1 MSTKESLLR
10 YFHITNKLRKSP
22 ATFNE
27 IDSYLRQQSELQSM
41 TFTISKRQFKRD
53 LEDIGSIF
61 EIEIY
66 YDFGRRVYTI
76 DEELQSEV
84 SRRRLE
90 AFDTFNALKIGEN
103 VSKSIQFENR
113 RPQGTENLFGLLHAI
128 TNHLQ
133 VNFTYQKF
141 WEDEPSQ
148 RTVGPVALKEF
159 KNRWY
164 LIATNP
170 ENTTTNRAIKTFGLD
185 RLTSLEITRNTFKPP
200 LNFDIEDYFSHCF
213 GIIAPTEEKPIEVI
227 LSFDPDQGK
236 YIKTLP
242 LHHSQQII
250 VDNAEELRIKLL
262 IYDTFDFR
270 MELLAH
276 GSTVT
281 VLQPL
286 SLAEEIRAE
295 HLASAE
301 GHQE

>member
-1 MSTKESLLR
+1 M
-10 YFHITNKLRKSP
+10 
-22 ATFNE
+22 TFNV
-27 IDSYLRQQSELQSM
+27 
-41 TFTISKRQFKRD
+41 SKRQFKRD

-61 EIEIY
+61 EIEIN
-66 YDFGRRVYTI
+66 YDFNRRVYAI

-133 VNFTYQKF
+133 VRFIYQKF
-141 WEDEPSQ
+141 WEDEPSH
-148 RTVGPVALKEF
+148 RTVGPLALKEF

-164 LIATNP
+164 LISTNP
-170 ENTTTNRAIKTFGLD
+170 DMASSDGIIKTFGLD
-185 RLTSLEITRNTFKPP
+185 RISSLEITTGNFKHPK
-200 LNFDIEDYFSHCF
+200 NFDIDEYFSHCF
-213 GIIAPTEEKPIEVI
+213 GIISPTEVNPVEVI

-242 LHHSQQII
+242 LHRSQQII
-250 VDNAEELRIKLL
+250 VDNAEELRIRLL

-276 GSTVT
+276 GSKVK

-301 GHQE
+301 RHLE

>member
-41 TFTISKRQFKRD
+41 NFNVSKRQFKRD

-61 EIEIY
+61 EIEIN
-66 YDFGRRVYTI
+66 YDFHRRVYAI

-103 VSKSIQFENR
+103 ISKSIQFENR

-128 TNHLQ
+128 NNNLQ
-133 VNFTYQKF
+133 VRFTYQKF
-141 WEDEPSQ
+141 WEEEPSQ
-148 RTVGPVALKEF
+148 RCVGPLALKEF

-170 ENTTTNRAIKTFGLD
+170 ENATTNRAIKTFGLD
-185 RLTSLEITRNTFKPP
+185 RLTSLEITRNTFTPP
-200 LNFDIEDYFSHCF
+200 LNFEIEEYFSHCF
-213 GIIAPTEEKPIEVI
+213 GIISPTDEKPIEVI
-227 LSFDPDQGK
+227 LSFEPEQGK

-242 LHHSQQII
+242 LHQSQRII
-250 VDNAEELRIKLL
+250 VDNSDELRIKLL

-276 GSTVT
+276 GKTVR
-281 VLQPL
+281 VLEPV
-286 SLAEEIRAE
+286 SLAEQIRAE
-295 HLASAE
+295 HLAAAK
-301 GHQE
+301 

>member
-27 IDSYLRQQSELQSM
+27 IDNYLRQQSELQSM
-41 TFTISKRQFKRD
+41 DFNVSKRQFKRD

-61 EIEIY
+61 EIEIN
-66 YDFGRRVYTI
+66 YDFHRRVYAI

-103 VSKSIQFENR
+103 ISKSIQFENR

-128 TNHLQ
+128 NNNLQ
-133 VNFTYQKF
+133 IRFTYQKF

-148 RTVGPVALKEF
+148 RTVGPLALKEF

-164 LIATNP
+164 LISTNL
-170 ENTTTNRAIKTFGLD
+170 ENEVSDGLIKTFGLD
-185 RLTSLEITRNTFKPP
+185 RLTSLEITRNNFKS
-200 LNFDIEDYFSHCF
+200 LQNFDIEEYFKHCF
-213 GIIAPTEEKPIEVI
+213 GIIAPKDEKPQEVI
-227 LSFDPDQGK
+227 LSFNPDQGK

-242 LHHSQQII
+242 LHKSQQII
-250 VDNAEELRIKLL
+250 LDNSVEFRVKLL
-262 IYDTFDFR
+262 IYNTFDFR

-276 GSTVT
+276 GSSVR
-281 VLQPL
+281 VLQPAA
-286 SLAEEIRAE
+286 LAEEIRAE
-295 HLASAE
+295 HLAAAK
-301 GHQE
+301 

>member
-22 ATFNE
+22 ATFKE
-27 IDSYLRQQSELQSM
+27 IDSYLRQQSELQSLN
-41 TFTISKRQFKRD
+41 FNVSKRQFKRD

-61 EIEIY
+61 EIEIN
-66 YDFGRRVYTI
+66 YDFRRRVYAI
-76 DEELQSEV
+76 DEKLQSEV

-103 VSKSIQFENR
+103 ISRSIQFENR
-113 RPQGTENLFGLLHAI
+113 RPQGTENLFGMLHAI

-133 VNFTYQKF
+133 VRFIYQKF

-148 RTVGPVALKEF
+148 RFVCPLALKEF

-164 LIATNP
+164 LIS
-170 ENTTTNRAIKTFGLD
+170 TTMDKDSSKETIRTFGLD
-185 RLTSLEITRNTFKPP
+185 RISALEITRNKFTYPQ
-200 LNFDIEDYFSHCF
+200 NFEIEEYFRHCF
-213 GIIAPTEEKPIEVI
+213 GIISPLEEKPTEVI

-250 VDNAEELRIKLL
+250 ADNEHELRIKLL
-262 IYDTFDFR
+262 IYNTFDFR

-276 GSTVT
+276 GNTVR
-281 VLQPL
+281 VLQPE
-286 SLAEEIRAE
+286 SLAEEIRNE
-295 HLASAE
+295 HLAAAKS
-301 GHQE
+301 

>member
-27 IDSYLRQQSELQSM
+27 LDSYLRQQSELQSM
-41 TFTISKRQFKRD
+41 NFNVSKRQFKRD

-61 EIEIY
+61 EIEIN
-66 YDFGRRVYTI
+66 YDFKRRVYAI

-103 VSKSIQFENR
+103 ISKSIQFENR

-128 TNHLQ
+128 TNNLQ
-133 VNFTYQKF
+133 IRFTYQKF

-148 RTVGPVALKEF
+148 RLVGPLALKEF

-164 LIATNP
+164 LISTNL
-170 ENTTTNRAIKTFGLD
+170 EKESSNGIIKTFGLD
-185 RLTSLEITRNTFKPP
+185 RISSLEITRSKFKCPQ
-200 LNFDIEDYFSHCF
+200 NFNIEDYFKHCF
-213 GIIAPTEEKPIEVI
+213 GIISPTAEKPIEVI

-242 LHHSQQII
+242 LHQSQQII
-250 VDNAEELRIKLL
+250 VDNDDELRIKLL
-262 IYDTFDFR
+262 IYNTFDFR

-276 GSTVT
+276 GNMVR
-281 VLQPL
+281 VLQPE
-286 SLAEEIRAE
+286 SLAEEIRAG
-295 HLASAE
+295 HLAAAK
-301 GHQE
+301 

>member
-10 YFHITNKLRKSP
+10 YFHITNKLRKAP

-27 IDSYLRQQSELQSM
+27 IDAYLRQQSELQSM
-41 TFTISKRQFKRD
+41 NFTVSKRQFKRD

-61 EIEIY
+61 DIGIN
-66 YDFGRRVYTI
+66 YDFGRRVYAI

-103 VSKSIQFENR
+103 ISRSIQFETR
-113 RPQGTENLFGLLHAI
+113 QTQGTENLFGLLHAI
-128 TNHLQ
+128 TNNLQ
-133 VNFTYQKF
+133 IRFTYQKF
-141 WEDEPSQ
+141 WEYEPSQ
-148 RTVGPVALKEF
+148 RTVGPLALKEF

-164 LIATNP
+164 LISTNP
-170 ENTTTNRAIKTFGLD
+170 DKDSSSANIKTFGLD
-185 RLTSLEITRNTFKPP
+185 RISSLEITRSKFKSTRK
-200 LNFDIEDYFSHCF
+200 FDIEECFRHCF
-213 GIIAPTEEKPIEVI
+213 GIITPIEEKPIEVI
-227 LSFDPDQGK
+227 LSFEPDQGK

-242 LHHSQQII
+242 LHKSLQII
-250 VDNAEELRIKLL
+250 TDNDNELVIKLL

-276 GSTVT
+276 GNTVR
-281 VLQPL
+281 VLKPQ

-295 HLASAE
+295 HLEAAK
-301 GHQE
+301 

>member
-1 MSTKESLLR
+1 M
-10 YFHITNKLRKSP
+10 N
-22 ATFNE
+22 
-27 IDSYLRQQSELQSM
+27 
-41 TFTISKRQFKRD
+41 FTISKRQFKRD

-61 EIEIY
+61 EIEIN
-66 YDFGRRVYTI
+66 YDFKRRVYAI

-128 TNHLQ
+128 NNNFQ
-133 VNFTYQKF
+133 VRFTYQKF

-148 RTVGPVALKEF
+148 RTVGPLALKEF
-159 KNRWY
+159 NNRWY
-164 LIATNP
+164 LISTNP
-170 ENTTTNRAIKTFGLD
+170 EKESSDGVIKTFGLD
-185 RLTSLEITRNTFKPP
+185 RISSLEITTGKFRHPK
-200 LNFDIEDYFSHCF
+200 NFDIDEYFRHCF
-213 GIIAPTEEKPIEVI
+213 GIISPTEESPVEVI

-250 VDNAEELRIKLL
+250 VDNADEFRIKLL
-262 IYDTFDFR
+262 IYNTFDFR

-276 GSTVT
+276 GNTVR
-281 VLQPL
+281 VLQPE
-286 SLAEEIRAE
+286 SLVKEIRAE
-295 HLASAE
+295 HMAAGE
-301 GHQE
+301 VRR

>member
-22 ATFNE
+22 ATFKE

-41 TFTISKRQFKRD
+41 NFNVSKRQFKRD

-61 EIEIY
+61 EIEIN
-66 YDFGRRVYTI
+66 YDFKRRVYAI

-84 SRRRLE
+84 SRRRME

-103 VSKSIQFENR
+103 ITQSIQFETR

-128 TNHLQ
+128 TNNLQ
-133 VNFTYQKF
+133 IRFTYQKF
-141 WEDEPSQ
+141 WEDKPTS
-148 RTVGPVALKEF
+148 RLVAPLALKEF

-164 LIATNP
+164 LISTNLDKDSS
-170 ENTTTNRAIKTFGLD
+170 NGIIKTFGLD
-185 RLTSLEITRNTFKPP
+185 RISLLEITRSKFKYPP
-200 LNFDIEDYFSHCF
+200 NFNIEDYFIHCF
-213 GIIAPTEEKPIEVI
+213 GIISPTEEKPIEVI

-242 LHHSQQII
+242 LHQSQQVI
-250 VDNAEELRIKLL
+250 VDNADELRIKLL
-262 IYDTFDFR
+262 IYNTFDFR

-276 GSTVT
+276 GNTVR
-281 VLQPL
+281 VLQPE

-295 HLASAE
+295 HLAAAK
-301 GHQE
+301 

>member
-22 ATFNE
+22 ATFKE

-41 TFTISKRQFKRD
+41 NFNVSKRQFKRD

-61 EIEIY
+61 EIEIN
-66 YDFGRRVYTI
+66 YDFRRRVYAI

-103 VSKSIQFENR
+103 ISQSIQFETR

-133 VNFTYQKF
+133 VRFTYQKF
-141 WEDEPSQ
+141 WEDESSQ
-148 RTVGPVALKEF
+148 RTVGPLALKEF

-164 LIATNP
+164 LISTNLDKDSSDGI
-170 ENTTTNRAIKTFGLD
+170 IKTFGLD
-185 RLTSLEITRNTFKPP
+185 RISSLEITKSKFKYTQ
-200 LNFDIEDYFSHCF
+200 NFNIEEYFRHCF
-213 GIIAPTEEKPIEVI
+213 GIISPTDENPIEVI

-242 LHHSQQII
+242 LHHSQEII
-250 VDNAEELRIKLL
+250 VDNADELRIKLL
-262 IYDTFDFR
+262 IYNTFDFR

-276 GSTVT
+276 GNTVR
-281 VLQPL
+281 VLQPE
-286 SLAEEIRAE
+286 SLAEEVRAE
-295 HLASAE
+295 HLAAAK
-301 GHQE
+301 

>member
-22 ATFNE
+22 ATFKE

-41 TFTISKRQFKRD
+41 NFNVSKRQFKRD

-61 EIEIY
+61 EIEIN
-66 YDFGRRVYTI
+66 YDFKRRVYAI

-84 SRRRLE
+84 SRRRME

-103 VSKSIQFENR
+103 ITQSIQFETR

-128 TNHLQ
+128 TNNLQ
-133 VNFTYQKF
+133 TRFTYQKF
-141 WEDEPSQ
+141 WEDKPTS
-148 RTVGPVALKEF
+148 RLIAPLALKEF

-164 LIATNP
+164 LISTNLDKDSS
-170 ENTTTNRAIKTFGLD
+170 NGIIKTFGLD
-185 RLTSLEITRNTFKPP
+185 RISLLEITRSKFKYPQK
-200 LNFDIEDYFSHCF
+200 FEIEEYFRHCF
-213 GIIAPTEEKPIEVI
+213 GIISPTEEKPIEVV

-242 LHHSQQII
+242 LHKSQQII
-250 VDNAEELRIKLL
+250 VDNADELRIKLL
-262 IYDTFDFR
+262 IYITFDFR

-276 GSTVT
+276 GNTVR
-281 VLQPL
+281 VLQPE
-286 SLAEEIRAE
+286 SLAEGIRME
-295 HLASAE
+295 HLAASKQ
-301 GHQE
+301 H

>member
-10 YFHITNKLRKSP
+10 YFHITNKLRKAPS
-22 ATFNE
+22 TFNE

-41 TFTISKRQFKRD
+41 DFTISKRQFKRD

-61 EIEIY
+61 EIEIN
-66 YDFGRRVYTI
+66 YDFKRRVYAI

-103 VSKSIQFENR
+103 ISKSIQFENR

-128 TNHLQ
+128 NNNFQ
-133 VNFTYQKF
+133 VLFTYQKF

-148 RTVGPVALKEF
+148 RTVGPLALKEF
-159 KNRWY
+159 NNRWY
-164 LIATNP
+164 LISTNP
-170 ENTTTNRAIKTFGLD
+170 EKETSAGAIKTFGLD
-185 RLTSLEITRNTFKPP
+185 RLTSLEITTSKFKYPK
-200 LNFDIEDYFSHCF
+200 NFDLDVYFRHCF
-213 GIIAPTEEKPIEVI
+213 GIISPTEEKPIEVI
-227 LSFDPDQGK
+227 LSFNPDQGK

-250 VDNAEELRIKLL
+250 VDNADELRIKLL
-262 IYDTFDFR
+262 IFNTFDFR

-276 GSTVT
+276 GNTIR
-281 VLQPL
+281 VLQPE
-286 SLAEEIRAE
+286 SLAKEIRAE
-295 HLASAE
+295 HLAA
-301 GHQE
+301 GN

>member
-22 ATFNE
+22 ATFKE

-41 TFTISKRQFKRD
+41 NFNVSKRQFKRD

-61 EIEIY
+61 EIEIN
-66 YDFGRRVYTI
+66 YDFRRRVYAI

-103 VSKSIQFENR
+103 ISHSIQFENR

-128 TNHLQ
+128 TNNLQ
-133 VNFTYQKF
+133 IHFTYHKF
-141 WEDEPSQ
+141 WEDESSQ
-148 RTVGPVALKEF
+148 RTVGPLALKEF

-164 LIATNP
+164 LISTNLDKDSS
-170 ENTTTNRAIKTFGLD
+170 NGIIKTFGLD
-185 RLTSLEITRNTFKPP
+185 RISSLEITRSKFRYPRK
-200 LNFDIEDYFSHCF
+200 FDIEEYFRHCF
-213 GIIAPTEEKPIEVI
+213 GIISPTEEKPIEVI

-242 LHHSQQII
+242 LHQSQQVIL
-250 VDNAEELRIKLL
+250 DNSDELRIKLL
-262 IYDTFDFR
+262 IYNTFDFR

-276 GSTVT
+276 GNTVR
-281 VLQPL
+281 VLQPE
-286 SLAEEIRAE
+286 SLAEEIRVE
-295 HLASAE
+295 HLAAAK
-301 GHQE
+301 